1 MLRVCVRCNI
11 SKPLEEF
18 SNRKD
23 RPSGKCYYC
32 RECGRKQHRE
42 YSHKVYTDPK
52 RHAELLVQKRKD
64 YAENPEKYKIRNKRN
79 YVKHCDKYL
88 AKEKENYQ
96 MNPEPKK
103 NAAKV
108 RRECKMA
115 ENPNWKK
122 LTEMARKVGI
132 SFVAMEKWFNKQW
145 MKQQAQC
152 AVCGK
157 VFCGDDCID
166 HNHNTNQLRG
176 LLCSGCNLG
185 IGHLKDSMEVCHNAV
200 KYLEKYNI

>member
-1 MLRVCVRCNI
+1 MFRVCVRCNI

-42 YSHKVYTDPK
+42 YSRKVYANPK
-52 RHAELLVQKRKD
+52 RKAELLIQKRKD
-64 YAENPEKYKIRNKRN
+64 YAENLEKYKIRNKRN
-79 YVKHCDKYL
+79 YVKHREQRL
-88 AKEKENYQ
+88 TQEKENY
-96 MNPEPKK
+96 MRNPDKK
-103 NAAKV
+103 RKTSNDYRK
-108 RRECKMA
+108 RKMA

-132 SFVAMEKWFNKQW
+132 TYVEMESWFNKQW

-152 AVCGK
+152 ANCGK
-157 VFCGDDCID
+157 VFNGDDCID
-166 HNHNTNQLRG
+166 HNHSTKKLRG

-185 IGHLKDSMEVCHNAV
+185 IGHLRDSAEICNKAAE
-200 KYLEKYNI
+200 YLIKYNK